1 VQKLETILK
10 QKLQNAERVAVL
22 GIGSDL
28 RGDDVAG
35 ILAAQQIEK
44 TTKTSSRNKICHS
57 ERSEESLASSRQ
69 TLRAVY
75 SEHSERA
82 QGDNFNKTAPPE
94 VRVFIGET
102 APENLTG
109 EIKRFQ
115 PTHLII
121 IDSADLDTEP
131 GQIRLLNPEE
141 IGGTSFCTHSLPI
154 KVMVDYLLQSLKF
167 EVITIGIQPGALAIG
182 AKPSKQI
189 IQAAKRLSETI
200 VNLLIAK

>member
-1 VQKLETILK
+1 MLDALK
-10 QKLQNAERVAVL
+10 QKLENAKRVAIL

-35 ILAAQQIEK
+35 ILTAQQIEK
-44 TTKTSSRNKICHS
+44 AIKSKTT
-57 ERSEESLASSRQ
+57 
-69 TLRAVY
+69 
-75 SEHSERA
+75 
-82 QGDNFNKTAPPE
+82 PPQ

-131 GQIRLLNPEE
+131 GHIKVLNVEE

-167 EVITIGIQPGALAIG
+167 EVITIGIQPKTLAVG
-182 AKPSKQI
+182 AKPTKEVVA
-189 IQAAKRLSETI
+189 AAKHLAETI
-200 VNLLIAK
+200 TKLLTNK